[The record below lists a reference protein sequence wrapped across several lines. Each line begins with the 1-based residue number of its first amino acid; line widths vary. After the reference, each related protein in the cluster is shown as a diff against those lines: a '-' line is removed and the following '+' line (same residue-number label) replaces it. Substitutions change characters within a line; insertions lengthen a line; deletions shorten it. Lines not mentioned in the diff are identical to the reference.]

1 MGLEPSARRDK
12 RDNLKTAQRNNLK
25 MVNPENS
32 RETPIVNAAT
42 SVEALEQPQEFDQA
56 LEATLN
62 EWSSTADD
70 AAFEDL
76 A

>member
-1 MGLEPSARRDK
+1 MANP
-12 RDNLKTAQRNNLK
+12 KTPMTTPA
-25 MVNPENS
+25 VN
-32 RETPIVNAAT
+32 VAT

-62 EWSSTADD
+62 EWDSAADD